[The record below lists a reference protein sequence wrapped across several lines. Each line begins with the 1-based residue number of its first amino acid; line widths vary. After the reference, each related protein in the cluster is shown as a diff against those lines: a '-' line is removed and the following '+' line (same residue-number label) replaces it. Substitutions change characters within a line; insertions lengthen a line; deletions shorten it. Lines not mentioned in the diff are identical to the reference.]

1 MNINT
6 FRKIKMCEGPDLNRG
21 TPARTDLESVAFD
34 RAWLPSHGALVT
46 PDAILN
52 VRKPVRARTTPI
64 DERVLT
70 LAGEVAY

>member
-1 MNINT
+1 MY
-6 FRKIKMCEGPDLNRG
+6 EGPDLNRG